1 MIDHVVLVGYGHIG
15 KIIVQNLKAAGIS
28 ILVIEDSEKR
38 IEELRSLK
46 IDVIYGNATLTK
58 VLSMANIEKA
68 RSLVVS
74 ISTAFEAAYI
84 TQEARNANPSVLI
97 IALAGSES
105 EIEHLT
111 RYGADTVVMSAR
123 EIAFGMLDRLNQV
136 HHETVTYNKGSSK
149 DNIDLKDQSITEAIN
164 L

>member
-1 MIDHVVLVGYGHIG
+1 
-15 KIIVQNLKAAGIS
+15 
-28 ILVIEDSEKR
+28 
-38 IEELRSLK
+38 
-46 IDVIYGNATLTK
+46 
-58 VLSMANIEKA
+58 MANIEKA